1 MSQLRC
7 TLTPSFVIKA
17 LSRYMAKAM
26 CHSLLL
32 PLLSKLLAGTWP
44 KQCGIPCYLHGDVT
58 CSGIRPKL
66 CSVLGH
72 SSVRLLSVVADGHSF
87 LSACLSPCHF
97 LTLPPCHFLTLP
109 PCHLSPYYLVTLSP
123 VTLSPF
129 VLLVALACL
138 CMSQHSEAHSWS

>member
-1 MSQLRC
+1 
-7 TLTPSFVIKA
+7 
-17 LSRYMAKAM
+17 M

-87 LSACLSPCHF
+87 LSAFLSPCHF

-109 PCHLSPYYLVTLSP
+109 PCHLSPYHLVTLSP
-123 VTLSPF
+123 CHLVTLSPF
-129 VLLVALACL
+129 VLHLHTFSPQQLVTFPYSSSYQFAR
-138 CMSQHSEAHSWS
+138 SGF